1 MKRELSIFIDESGDW
16 GSYDFHSPYYIVTMI
31 FHDQRNSITDQISHL
46 DKELEK
52 LSIEDHCIHTGPII
66 RKEENYKY
74 MTVEERRKIFN
85 KMVAFIKNCGIEYKC
100 FSVEK
105 KQTEDAVDLSGKI
118 SKQIS
123 SFFREEYN
131 WFLSFD
137 TVKVYYDNG
146 QIELSRILSA
156 VFNVIFSHVEFR
168 KVLPKDY
175 KLFQAADMICT
186 MELLSLKLKNE
197 GLSKSELTFFGNTRD
212 LKRNY
217 LRQIKKLEK

>member
-105 KQTEDAVDLSGKI
+105 KQTEDAVELSGKI

-156 VFNVIFSHVEFR
+156 VFNAIFSHAEFI